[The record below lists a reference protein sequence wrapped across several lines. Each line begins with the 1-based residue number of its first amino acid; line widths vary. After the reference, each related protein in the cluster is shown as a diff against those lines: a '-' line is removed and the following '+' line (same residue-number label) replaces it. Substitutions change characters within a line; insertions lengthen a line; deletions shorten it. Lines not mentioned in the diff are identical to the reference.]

1 MLIVTNNLNIANIL
15 KNNIQSKVVV
25 TGGNLR
31 KSDGALIGQPTLE
44 TIKNFKFDLAI
55 IGCSALGTEGNML
68 DFDTQEILVN
78 QSIISQAEKTYLVAD
93 HTKFLRKAPIKIASL
108 ATVDCFFT
116 DNKLEQP
123 LVEKCKLWSTEVRYS
138 K

>member
-1 MLIVTNNLNIANIL
+1 MC
-15 KNNIQSKVVV
+15 S
-25 TGGNLR
+25 
-31 KSDGALIGQPTLE
+31 SDL
-44 TIKNFKFDLAI
+44 
-55 IGCSALGTEGNML
+55 GCSALDIHGNML

-93 HTKFLRKAPIKIASL
+93 HTKFLRRAPIKTASL